1 MTNNTCFVIQP
12 FDRDKF
18 DKRFTDIFEP
28 AIIAAGLEAYRVDRD
43 PAVRVPIDD
52 IHEGLKQSKICF
64 AEITTDNPNV
74 WYELG
79 FAFASGKDVVMVCS
93 EERTAKF
100 PFDIQHKHILT
111 YKTSSTSD
119 FDLLKNNITEKL
131 TAFIQTRKQ
140 IQVIIEN
147 PVQESEGLQQHE
159 VTMLLLLLEN
169 QISEEQTVSARRL
182 HNDME
187 AAGFTRAASNIAF
200 RELKNKGLIEQT
212 KEHSEEGDEYI
223 VFRLTE
229 KGESWVLSNKD
240 KVVFKKTVTPKKQA
254 DDLPF

>member
-12 FDRDKF
+12 FDKDKY

-28 AIIAAGLEAYRVDRD
+28 AILDAGLEAYRVDKD
-43 PAVRVPIDD
+43 PSTRIPIDD
-52 IHEGLKQSKICF
+52 IHEGIKQSKICF

-93 EERTAKF
+93 EERKEKF
-100 PFDIQHKHILT
+100 PFDIQHKLILT
-111 YKTSSTSD
+111 YKTGSTSD
-119 FDLLKNNITEKL
+119 FQNLKTSITEKL

-140 IQVIIEN
+140 VQKIIEN

-159 VTMLLLLLEN
+159 ITMLLFLLEN

-182 HNDME
+182 QNDME
-187 AAGFTRAASNIAF
+187 AAGFTKVASNIAF
-200 RELKNKGLIEQT
+200 RELKNKGFVEQT
-212 KEHSEEGDEYI
+212 KEYSEDGDQYI

-229 KGESWVLSNKD
+229 KGENWILSNKD
-240 KVVFKKTVTPKKQA
+240 KIVFKKTNPV

>member
-12 FDRDKF
+12 FDKDKY

-28 AIIAAGLEAYRVDRD
+28 AINEAGLEAYRVDKDLSTRI
-43 PAVRVPIDD
+43 PIDD
-52 IHEGLKQSKICF
+52 IHEGIKQSKICF

-93 EERTAKF
+93 EERKEKF
-100 PFDIQHKHILT
+100 PFDIQHKLILT
-111 YKTSSTSD
+111 YKTGSTSD
-119 FDLLKNNITEKL
+119 FQNLKTSITEKL

-140 IQVIIEN
+140 VQKIIEN

-159 VTMLLLLLEN
+159 VTMLLFLLEN

-182 HNDME
+182 QNDME
-187 AAGFTRAASNIAF
+187 AAGFTKVASNIAF
-200 RELKNKGLIEQT
+200 RELKNKGFVEQT
-212 KEHSEEGDEYI
+212 KEYSEDGDQYI

-229 KGESWVLSNKD
+229 KGENWILSNKD
-240 KVVFKKTVTPKKQA
+240 KIVFKKPKPG